1 MYYIAG
7 NQGNGQCQAITTS
20 AQVVAVNYN
29 AMLPALCSNSAPL
42 SRISPWT
49 MNATPVAVAD
59 TSARFQTS
67 VKSGDATFTG
77 FRDKIGYRFLGIN
90 FADFAQRF
98 DYSSVT
104 NATGEVSA
112 LATGP
117 ICWQINGITYKTDG
131 TEHCLN
137 LNVFTNYPPD
147 GKTDST
153 ALKPV
158 FMWYVTPCLQSSL

>member
-1 MYYIAG
+1 
-7 NQGNGQCQAITTS
+7 
-20 AQVVAVNYN
+20 
-29 AMLPALCSNSAPL
+29 
-42 SRISPWT
+42 

-77 FRDKIGYRFLGIN
+77 FRDKIGYRFLGID

-98 DYSSVT
+98 DYSSVVD
-104 NATGEVSA
+104 ASGEVSA
-112 LATGP
+112 LVTKP

-137 LNVFTNYPPD
+137 LNVFTNYLPNANAN
-147 GKTDST
+147 ST

-158 FMWYVTPCLQSSL
+158 FMWYVHVCLHNVARG